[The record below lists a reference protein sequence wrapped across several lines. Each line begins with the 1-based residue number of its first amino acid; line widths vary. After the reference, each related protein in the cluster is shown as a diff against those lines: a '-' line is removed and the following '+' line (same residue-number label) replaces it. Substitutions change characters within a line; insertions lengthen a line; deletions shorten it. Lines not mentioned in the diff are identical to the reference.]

1 MWLNKPNWWIGCGHE
16 SLVIDCLIVLY
27 VWLGNK
33 LCCLSLWFGL
43 VTQVNDDMIPEKSWL
58 KGNWNELT
66 PKIEENGEYAYLLKR
81 DTKRVYPLWKRKGHQ
96 EGVPNVKKMWF
107 GVTFP
112 WTIHL
117 DNLSNYQGLIVILMC
132 GWLCLLIVM
141 SILIFYSLKVVS
153 WYGKEKWMIDEILNW
168 LRM

>member
-1 MWLNKPNWWIGCGHE
+1 MVRFGNPK
-16 SLVIDCLIVLY
+16 V
-27 VWLGNK
+27 VWK
-33 LCCLSLWFGL
+33 
-43 VTQVNDDMIPEKSWL
+43 
-58 KGNWNELT
+58 
-66 PKIEENGEYAYLLKR
+66 YAYLILTPRKVRRGDPWKKMTKGDLKWLWKRCEKER
-81 DTKRVYPLWKRKGHQ
+81 DTKRVYPIWKRKGHQ

-153 WYGKEKWMIDEILNW
+153 CYGKEKWMIDDILNW